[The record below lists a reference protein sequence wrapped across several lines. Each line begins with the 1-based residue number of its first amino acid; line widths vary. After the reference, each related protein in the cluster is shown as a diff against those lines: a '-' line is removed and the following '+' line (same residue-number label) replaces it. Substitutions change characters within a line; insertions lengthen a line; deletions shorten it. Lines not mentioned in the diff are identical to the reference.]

1 MKNIKITRVLVTGS
15 SGVVGH
21 GVSTDLVKNNYF
33 VLGTSN
39 KKTLFSSSTNF
50 KNVTNINFSSKNFLK
65 KIEKLI
71 KNFKPQALI
80 NCAALLPYKASKDY
94 RLRMN
99 EVNNK
104 SVINLINLSI
114 KNNLLFFINI
124 GGHSI
129 QEKLKD
135 RNLSK
140 IQKFY
145 FKSKNIVEKK
155 ILDKKN
161 KINIISL
168 NILAPYGY
176 ILEETSLVPKFIN
189 KIKKGQ
195 NINIFSDGKRKQIFT
210 FSEDVGAAC
219 RYIFKNNLKGAISFA
234 GPAAITTKYLAKSII
249 STFAKKKIHVFF
261 KKNIKDKDGMAV
273 KNYLKEK
280 NKKKILS
287 VKKHSLKKSLVKIFK
302 YDSTIK
308 IKNKWKIL

>member
-1 MKNIKITRVLVTGS
+1 
-15 SGVVGH
+15 
-21 GVSTDLVKNNYF
+21 
-33 VLGTSN
+33 
-39 KKTLFSSSTNF
+39 
-50 KNVTNINFSSKNFLK
+50 
-65 KIEKLI
+65 
-71 KNFKPQALI
+71 
-80 NCAALLPYKASKDY
+80 
-94 RLRMN
+94 MN

-104 SVINLINLSI
+104 SVINLINLSK

-155 ILDKKN
+155 ILNKKN
-161 KINIISL
+161 KMNIISL

-176 ILEETSLVPKFIN
+176 ILEETSLIPKFIN

-219 RYIFKNNLKGAISFA
+219 RYIFKNNLNGAISFA
-234 GPAAITTKYLAKSII
+234 GPAVITTKYLAESII
-249 STFAKKKIHVFF
+249 SIFAKKKIHISF

-287 VKKHSLKKSLVKIFK
+287 VKKHSLKKSLVKILD

-308 IKNKWKIL
+308 IKNK

>member
-1 MKNIKITRVLVTGS
+1 MKNTKITRVLVTGS

-39 KKTLFSSSTNF
+39 KKTLFSSSKNF

-71 KNFKPQALI
+71 KDFKPQALI
-80 NCAALLPYKASKDY
+80 NCAALLPYKASKNY

-99 EVNNK
+99 EINNK

-114 KNNLLFFINI
+114 KNDLLFFINI

-176 ILEETSLVPKFIN
+176 ILEETSLIPKFIN
-189 KIKKGQ
+189 KIKKNQ
-195 NINIFSDGKRKQIFT
+195 NINIFSNGKRKQIFT

-219 RYIFKNNLKGAISFA
+219 RHIFKNNLKGAISFA
-234 GPAAITTKYLAKSII
+234 GPAVITTKYLAKSII
-249 STFAKKKIHVFF
+249 SIFAKKKIHISFN
-261 KKNIKDKDGMAV
+261 KNIKDKDGMAV

-287 VKKHSLKKSLVKIFK
+287 VKKHSLKRSLVKIFK

-308 IKNKWKIL
+308 IKNK